1 MINLF
6 HHQKNHITRPT
17 GRSILKSILCLFLAF
32 LMVSPASAISE
43 ETLDFYNLN
52 GIYYYNPTGTNNN
65 CYAGD
70 VVISGTEASEKIWS
84 GLVTFLTEEQAAG
97 IMGNMVAESGFNP
110 VKHEYSQKD
119 IYWGRPD
126 FDLTSTVYLN
136 GEKISYGVGLIQWS
150 GGRRPNVLGYIQ
162 SRAPNLLD
170 YFMHP
175 EEYNGSGD
183 DFLAKVG
190 DDVFNQLVQL
200 ELEFLESEL
209 KNYSS
214 YAGIYETTTVEEAA
228 EFFLYNVEVP
238 SDPDGSRDTRV
249 TNAQGY
255 YDLYHGTTSFAGGSS
270 GDSSNITGDN
280 ITIIGDSLTVGATT
294 DLETKLPGIE
304 VNAEKGRS
312 FSTGIQI
319 ATEMK
324 QNNTL
329 RKVVV
334 FALGTNDSG
343 LSNDIIE
350 QAIEAIGTD
359 KKIYFVTN
367 YSTFDNGHDYATN
380 NTRFANAAQK
390 YNNVSVIDWAKAVS
404 ADPEK
409 YIPDTSLGVHLNS
422 DGNALFTD
430 MIYNAVTSNNVTAD
444 GCSRYGL
451 RSGGLT
457 YEEAYELV
465 KLYVDN
471 PDECYQYS
479 NMCDIYSIEPG
490 GNCSTFSSYFLGKYT
505 TLGKVG
511 LPNGRNV
518 VNTLANMGLVTG
530 SEPRP
535 YAIFSTD
542 KGSTV
547 CSDGRKCGH
556 TGVILG
562 INEAADEI
570 YIGQMG
576 YEEPRSWGLT
586 AIRRKLSTYR
596 NGSYT
601 YAYTDD
607 VLQGGI

>member
-1 MINLF
+1 MMKLF
-6 HHQKNHITRPT
+6 RHKPSCNNKSTHH
-17 GRSILKSILCLFLAF
+17 SILKSILCFFLAL
-32 LMVSPASAISE
+32 LMFSPVSAISE
-43 ETLDFYNLN
+43 ETLDFFDAN
-52 GIYYYNPTGTNNN
+52 GIYNYDPTGTNNN
-65 CYAGD
+65 CYPGD
-70 VVISGTEASEKIWS
+70 VVISGTEAAEKIWS
-84 GLVTFLTEEQAAG
+84 GLVTFMTEEQAAG
-97 IMGNMVAESGFNP
+97 VMGNMVVESGFNP
-110 VKHEYSQKD
+110 VKHEYTQKD
-119 IYWGRPD
+119 IYWGSPG
-126 FDLTSTVYLN
+126 FDLTSTIYYN
-136 GEKISYGVGLIQWS
+136 GEKVSYGVGLIQWS

-162 SRAPNLLD
+162 SQAPNLLD

-183 DFLAKVG
+183 EFLAKVG
-190 DDVFNQLVQL
+190 DTIFNQLVQL

-209 KNYSS
+209 NNYSS
-214 YAGIYETTTVEEAA
+214 YKGIFETTSVAEAA
-228 EFFLYNVEVP
+228 EFFLYNIEVP
-238 SDPDGSRDTRV
+238 SDPDGSRATRV
-249 TNAQGY
+249 ENAQKY
-255 YDLYHGTTSFAGGSS
+255 YDLFHGTTSFAGGSS
-270 GDSSNITGDN
+270 GDNNNITGDN
-280 ITIIGDSLTVGATT
+280 ITIIGDSLTVGATS
-294 DLETKLPGIE
+294 DLETKLPGVEI
-304 VNAEKGRS
+304 NAEVGRS

-324 QNNTL
+324 HNNTL

-343 LSNDIIE
+343 LSSNIIE

-367 YSTFDNGHDYATN
+367 YSTFDNGHDYTTN

-390 YNNVSVIDWAKAVS
+390 YNNVGVIDWAKAVS
-404 ADPEK
+404 ANPSE
-409 YIPDTSLGVHLNS
+409 YIPDTNLGVHLNS
-422 DGNALFTD
+422 AGNALFAD
-430 MIYNAVTSNNVTAD
+430 MIYNATTSNNVTAD

-479 NMCDIYSIEPG
+479 DMCNIYSVEVG

-518 VNTLANMGLVTG
+518 VNTLANKGLVTG

-542 KGSTV
+542 SGTTI

-576 YEEPRSWGLT
+576 YEAPRSWGLT

-607 VLQGGI
+607 VLKGDI